1 MSIKPL
7 SVEKNPRSSTI
18 FSGIGSFQRHY
29 AGGDKLEKESIKESV
44 EVSNSELVFP
54 THTNHYGTIFGGRV
68 LELMDMTGAMA
79 AMRFANEDT
88 VTASIEAVDFK
99 KPVKVGD
106 IMEVRAKVIYTAHTS
121 MVVKVDVYKVGK
133 FSPGME
139 FTCRGYLVF
148 VAVDADGRP
157 IPVPA
162 LKVVTEED
170 ERYRK
175 IGERVKSRSRERQA
189 NGDDLA

>member
-1 MSIKPL
+1 
-7 SVEKNPRSSTI
+7 
-18 FSGIGSFQRHY
+18 
-29 AGGDKLEKESIKESV
+29 LEKVSIKEAV
-44 EVSNSELVFP
+44 VVSNSELVFP

-106 IMEVRAKVIYTAHTS
+106 IMELKARVIYTAHTS

-157 IPVPA
+157 IPVPS

-170 ERYRK
+170 KRYWK
-175 IGERVKSRSRERQA
+175 IGEKVKKRSKDRQK
-189 NGDDLA
+189 NQDDLA

>member
-1 MSIKPL
+1 MGGRFVLWNK
-7 SVEKNPRSSTI
+7 SVEKSPLSSTI
-18 FSGIGSFQRHY
+18 SAGAGAYQGHPS
-29 AGGDKLEKESIKESV
+29 GGDKLEKVSIKEAV

-106 IMEVRAKVIYTAHTS
+106 IMELKAKVIYTAHTS

-133 FSPGME
+133 FSPGKE
-139 FTCRGYLVF
+139 FTCRGFLVF

-157 IPVPA
+157 IPVPS

-170 ERYRK
+170 KRYWK
-175 IGERVKSRSRERQA
+175 IGEKVKKRSKDRKT
-189 NGDDLA
+189 N